1 MPMSMGI
8 EGFDHVTVLVTD
20 MARAR
25 AFYGQTLGLE
35 EIGRPRS
42 FDFKAVWY
50 QVGDRQLHLLVKPE
64 ADTPSP
70 RHFAL
75 RVRDVAAARARCAL
89 LGLPTAETTRIPGAD
104 RFFIRDPDGNRI
116 EIIQWETPYDPGR
129 DGVFDP

>member
-1 MPMSMGI
+1 MTLNI
-8 EGFDHVTVLVTD
+8 EGFDHVTVLITD

-25 AFYGQTLGLE
+25 AFYGGMLGLV

-64 ADTPSP
+64 ADTMSP

-75 RVRDVAAARARCAL
+75 RVRDVAAARARCVEV
-89 LGLPTAETTRIPGAD
+89 GLPTAETTKIPGAD
-104 RFFIRDPDGNRI
+104 RFFVRDPDGNRI
-116 EIIQWETPYDPGR
+116 EIIRWDTPYDPGR
-129 DGVFDP
+129 DGVFDA